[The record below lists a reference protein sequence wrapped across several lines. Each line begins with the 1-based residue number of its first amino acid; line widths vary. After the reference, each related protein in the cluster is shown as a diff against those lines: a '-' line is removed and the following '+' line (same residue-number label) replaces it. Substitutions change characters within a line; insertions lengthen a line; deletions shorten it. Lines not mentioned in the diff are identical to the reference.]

1 MVSYNPYDNV
11 LAVMEN
17 AATLLGYQP
26 SDYESIKYPEREL
39 EVSIPVV
46 MRDGSV
52 RVFDGYRVQHST
64 SRGPAKGGIRY
75 HPSVNKDEVRALAAW
90 MTFKCA
96 VVNIPY
102 GGAKGGVVVDPGELT
117 KEELRHLTRR
127 FTTMILPIIGPDKD
141 IPAPDV
147 GTNAEVMGWIMDTYS
162 MLMGHCVPGVVTG
175 KPIEI
180 GGAPGRAEATG
191 RGVMFTTRNIL
202 AKYGLGLDQV
212 SVAIQGLGNVG
223 GTAARLLH
231 EQGSKV
237 VAVSDVSGGL
247 YNKGGLDV
255 PAIIAHVRDGN
266 LAETYTAP
274 GVEHIDNTTLLGLK
288 VDVLIPAAL
297 ENQLNAITGDTVR
310 AKFIVEAANGP
321 TTLEADAIFDQKKIV
336 VVPDILAN
344 AGGVVVSYFEWVQ
357 NIQSMYWNEEEVNHK
372 LETIMNRSFEE
383 VWNISAEKKVSLRTG
398 AYLIAVKR
406 VIDAKRDRGVWP

>member
-17 AATLLGYQP
+17 AANILGYQP
-26 SDYESIKYPEREL
+26 NDYETLKYPEREL

-46 MRDGSV
+46 MGDGSV
-52 RVFDGYRVQHST
+52 RVFIGYRIQHST

-102 GGAKGGVVVDPGELT
+102 GGAKGGVIVDPGKLT

-147 GTNAEVMGWIMDTYS
+147 GTNAEAMGWIMDTYS
-162 MLMGHCVPGVVTG
+162 MLKGHCVPGIVTG

-180 GGAPGRAEATG
+180 GGAPGRADATG
-191 RGVMFTTRNIL
+191 RGVIFVARNTL
-202 AKYGLGLDQV
+202 AKYGLELKEL

-223 GTAARLLH
+223 GTTARLLH
-231 EQGSKV
+231 EEGSKI
-237 VAVSDVSGGL
+237 VAISDVSGGVFR
-247 YNKGGLDV
+247 KDGLDI
-255 PAIIAHVRDGN
+255 PAILEHTRQGN
-266 LAETYTAP
+266 LVESYNAP
-274 GVEHIDNTTLLGLK
+274 GVRHIDNAALLTLS

-297 ENQLNAITGDTVR
+297 ENQLNASNGESVN
-310 AKFIVEAANGP
+310 AKFVVEAANGP
-321 TTLEADAIFDQKKIV
+321 TTIECDEIFARKGII

-357 NIQSMYWNEEEVNHK
+357 NIQSMYWTEDEINQK
-372 LETIMNRSFEE
+372 LEIIMNRSFNE
-383 VWNISAEKKVSLRTG
+383 VWSIATEKKVSLRTG

-406 VIDAKRDRGVWP
+406 VIEAKRDRGVWP

>member
-17 AATLLGYQP
+17 AATILGYQP

-231 EQGSKV
+231 EHGSKV

-247 YNKGGLDV
+247 YNKDGLDI

-266 LAETYTAP
+266 LAETYNAP
-274 GVEHIDNTTLLGLK
+274 GVEHIDNATLLGLE

-297 ENQLNAITGDTVR
+297 ENQLNATTGDTVR

-357 NIQSMYWNEEEVNHK
+357 NIQSMYWNEEEVNQK